1 MEEQIVNLIA
11 TNEIIPRKSVSRLQN
26 TFEKEKPEEK
36 QIGENIINSTEV
48 VKNNKFDEQPIG
60 GIKSKIKEKAISFDD
75 QPIGGSKIKFI
86 ARKK

>member
-48 VKNNKFDEQPIG
+48 VKNNKFDE
-60 GIKSKIKEKAISFDD
+60 
-75 QPIGGSKIKFI
+75 
-86 ARKK
+86 